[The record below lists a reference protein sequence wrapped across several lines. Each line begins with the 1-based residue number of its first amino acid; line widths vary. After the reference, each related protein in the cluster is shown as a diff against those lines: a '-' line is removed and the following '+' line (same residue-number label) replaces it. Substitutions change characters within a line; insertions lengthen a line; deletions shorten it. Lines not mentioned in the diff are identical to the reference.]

1 MDING
6 KKSIIIILFTIIL
19 SLFINIE
26 ALGNTYLKAE
36 NIYLSPGGE
45 TIGIEIKTSVV
56 VVDVYNVKN
65 QKGTVNPAKD
75 AGIIPGDIIL
85 YIDGKKINQIEDIK
99 SKLIKYR
106 DGYNKPLN
114 FIIKRDNKLLNKKMY
129 PAITKNNSIS
139 LGIYLRDNIMGIGTM
154 TFIYDNIYFGA
165 LGHQIQDKSIPKA
178 KMYKTEGVIKKA
190 EVTSINKSVRGNPGE
205 KRATFSKEGIGDITE
220 NSITGI
226 YGKINEDVFKNKSKL
241 KIATQSEIKLGN
253 ATILTVI
260 KNQKVEEFEVK
271 IIDLIKQNQKDIK
284 GIKIQ
289 ITDKRLLDQTGG
301 IIQGMSGSP
310 IIQNNKIIGAIT
322 HVLVDDTT
330 VGYGVYI
337 EFMLEDMGINITS

>member
-1 MDING
+1 MDINV
-6 KKSIIIILFTIIL
+6 KKNVIIVLFTIIL
-19 SLFINIE
+19 SLFININ
-26 ALGNTYLKAE
+26 ALGNTHLKAE
-36 NIYLSPGGE
+36 NIYLTPGGE
-45 TIGIEIKTSVV
+45 TIGIEIQTSVV
-56 VVDVYNVKN
+56 VVDIYNVKN
-65 QKGTVNPAKD
+65 QKGTVNPAKI
-75 AGIIPGDIIL
+75 AGIMPGDIIL

-99 SKLIKYR
+99 SELTKYR
-106 DGYNKPLN
+106 NGYNKPLN
-114 FIIKRDNKLLNKKMY
+114 IIIKRDNKLLNKKMY
-129 PAITKNNSIS
+129 PATTKDNTIS
-139 LGIYLRDNIMGIGTM
+139 LGIYLRDNIMGIGTL

-165 LGHQIQDKSIPKA
+165 LGHQIQDKSIPEA
-178 KMYKTEGVIKKA
+178 KMYKTNGVIKKA

-205 KRATFSKEGIGDITE
+205 KRATFSKKGIGEITE

-226 YGKINEDVFKNKSKL
+226 YGKVTNNAYIHKSKL

-253 ATILTVI
+253 AKILTVI

-271 IIDLIKQNQKDIK
+271 IIDLVKQNQKDIK

-289 ITDKRLLDQTGG
+289 ITDKRLLDKAGG

-310 IIQNNKIIGAIT
+310 IIQNNKIVGAIT

-337 EFMLEDMGINITS
+337 EFMLEDMGIDIEG